1 VNEDAQVNMGL
12 YCQEL
17 LNDARFVELLEVLE
31 LSLSQA
37 MLASDTAEER
47 EKEHKTFKG
56 LKALLDLMQQFVIVK
71 DQIAANRDE
80 SE

>member
-1 VNEDAQVNMGL
+1 MGL

-17 LNDARFVELLEVLE
+17 LIDPRFIELLEVLE
-31 LSLSQA
+31 LSLSQN
-37 MLASDTAEER
+37 MLASETAEER
-47 EKEHKTFKG
+47 EKEHRTFKG

-71 DQIAANRDE
+71 DQIAAREDE